1 MIQETDFAGRQWV
14 GARESQED
22 DYCFCPLTAEEDGIE
37 GLLLVLA
44 DGMGG
49 HEGGSLASRLVVE
62 SFVDEFCSV
71 KGDIPKRLLSSLRAS
86 ERRVR
91 DEIVR
96 RKSRFTEMGSTVVGV
111 VWTAGRL
118 HWVSVG
124 DSGLYLYR
132 NGQAARLNADHS
144 MAPVLEERAARGE
157 ITRKQAAE
165 DPERNMLRSA
175 IAAEPPELY
184 ELRDLPFDLR
194 AGDIILVASDGL
206 GTLDIQELSTELE
219 LSAGRSAEEIAGALL
234 VAVSAVDHPKQ
245 DNVTVA
251 VIRNPVTSSQQT

>member
-1 MIQETDFAGRQWV
+1 MIQETDFAGRQLV

-22 DYCFCPLTAEEDGIE
+22 DYCFCPLTAEDDGVE

-49 HEGGSLASRLVVE
+49 HAGGSLASRLVVE

-71 KGDIPKRLLSSLRAS
+71 RGDISNRLKTSLEAS
-86 ERRVR
+86 EHRIRE
-91 DEIVR
+91 EIVR
-96 RKSRFTEMGSTVVGV
+96 RKGLFSEMGSTIVAV

-118 HWVSVG
+118 HWLSVG

-132 NGQAARLNADHS
+132 NRQVSRLNEDHS
-144 MAPVLEERAARGE
+144 MAPVLEERVARGE

-175 IAAEPPELY
+175 ISADARGPY
-184 ELRDLPFDLR
+184 DLRQLPFELR
-194 AGDIILVASDGL
+194 AGDVVLAASDGL
-206 GTLDIQELSTELE
+206 ETLDATALSAELE
-219 LSAGRSAEEIAGALL
+219 HNAGQSAEEIVVALL
-234 VAVSAVDHPKQ
+234 AAVSEVNHPKQ

-251 VIRNPVTSSQQT
+251 VIRNPVTSSQLT